1 MKIQLRKRLGDL
13 LVEEGIVSED
23 QIQQALSAQ
32 RSTGQKLGDALI
44 DLGFITEK
52 QMLEFLSQQL
62 GLPLI
67 DLGRAP
73 VDADAVQILPEV
85 HARRLRAMV
94 VARNGDTLR
103 VAMSDPA
110 DLFTQESLMN

>member
-67 DLGRAP
+67 DLG
-73 VDADAVQILPEV
+73 
-85 HARRLRAMV
+85 
-94 VARNGDTLR
+94 
-103 VAMSDPA
+103 
-110 DLFTQESLMN
+110 

>member
-85 HARRLRAMV
+85 H
-94 VARNGDTLR
+94 
-103 VAMSDPA
+103 
-110 DLFTQESLMN
+110 

>member
-44 DLGFITEK
+44 DLGLLPK
-52 QMLEFLSQQL
+52 SKCWSSCLSNL
-62 GLPLI
+62 
-67 DLGRAP
+67 DYR
-73 VDADAVQILPEV
+73 
-85 HARRLRAMV
+85 
-94 VARNGDTLR
+94 
-103 VAMSDPA
+103 
-110 DLFTQESLMN
+110 

>member
-52 QMLEFLSQQL
+52 QMLEFFVSATR
-62 GLPLI
+62 I
-67 DLGRAP
+67 T
-73 VDADAVQILPEV
+73 VDRSWTCSSGCGCGANT
-85 HARRLRAMV
+85 ARSACSSFTC
-94 VARNGDTLR
+94 NGGG
-103 VAMSDPA
+103 S
-110 DLFTQESLMN
+110 